1 MFDIDKKE
9 IKKTYLQL
17 SLHSLSKGVQT
28 TGQDSHQ
35 QRKNLGQGNQSG
47 GGKLFREGAEVGPVR
62 GH

>member
-28 TGQDSHQ
+28 TGQDSTSRERTSGKVIRVEEANSLEKE
-35 QRKNLGQGNQSG
+35 QR
-47 GGKLFREGAEVGPVR
+47 
-62 GH
+62 